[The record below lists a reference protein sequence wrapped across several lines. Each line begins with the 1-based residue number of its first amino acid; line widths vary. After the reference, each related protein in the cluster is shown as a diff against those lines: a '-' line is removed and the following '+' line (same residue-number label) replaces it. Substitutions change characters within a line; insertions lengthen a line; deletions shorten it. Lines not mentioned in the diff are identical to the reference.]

1 MNLNENQVNMVEEN
15 TETRSTSPRYFHSMF
30 VPFAKTVGLRVGSVN
45 PNEMNDDEL
54 AEYFISAG
62 YPDMRKVAACSK
74 QHRVLSNEFGDNFTK
89 YVM

>member
-1 MNLNENQVNMVEEN
+1 MNLNKNQISMVEEN

-54 AEYFISAG
+54 AEYLLAPVIG
-62 YPDMRKVAACSK
+62 Y
-74 QHRVLSNEFGDNFTK
+74 
-89 YVM
+89 

>member
-1 MNLNENQVNMVEEN
+1 MVEEN
-15 TETRSTSPRYFHSMF
+15 TETCSTSPRYFHSMF

-54 AEYFISAG
+54 AEYLLAPVIG
-62 YPDMRKVAACSK
+62 YLEKYPHVTK
-74 QHRVLSNEFGDNFTK
+74 QHRVLANEFGDNYTK

>member
-1 MNLNENQVNMVEEN
+1 MDTCNVNNMTKQVSFLNLTETQVNMVEEN

-54 AEYFISAG
+54 AEYLLAPVIG
-62 YPDMRKVAACSK
+62 Y
-74 QHRVLSNEFGDNFTK
+74 
-89 YVM
+89 